1 MAQKA
6 FFLDATRCTGCKTCE
21 IACKD
26 YHDLGVDY
34 TYRRI
39 FDYEGGEWN
48 QASEGVW
55 ENSTFVY
62 HVSVSCNH
70 CDNPACTKV
79 CPTGAMHK
87 DSDTGLV
94 SVDADKCIGCG
105 YCAMACPYGAPTVDR
120 DLKHSV
126 KCDGCASRVAEG
138 KNPICT
144 EACLLRC
151 LYFGDKDEMAQKGEL
166 AALAPLPDSSY
177 TEPNLYIREPFC
189 AKPSGDT
196 SGHVANPKEVE

>member
-1 MAQKA
+1 MKEANGIRLPKAFGRTAPLCITFRFHATIAITLLAQKYVQRA
-6 FFLDATRCTGCKTCE
+6 LCIKIPIQGSF
-21 IACKD
+21 
-26 YHDLGVDY
+26 
-34 TYRRI
+34 
-39 FDYEGGEWN
+39 
-48 QASEGVW
+48 
-55 ENSTFVY
+55 
-62 HVSVSCNH
+62 
-70 CDNPACTKV
+70 
-79 CPTGAMHK
+79 
-87 DSDTGLV
+87 
-94 SVDADKCIGCG
+94 DADKCIGCG

-177 TEPNLYIREPFC
+177 TEPNLYIREPLC

>member
-34 TYRRI
+34 TYRRV

-120 DLKHSV
+120 VLKHSV

-177 TEPNLYIREPFC
+177 TEPNLYIREPLC

>member
-34 TYRRI
+34 TYRRV

-105 YCAMACPYGAPTVDR
+105 YCAMACPYGAPTADR

-177 TEPNLYIREPFC
+177 TEPNLYIREPLC

>member
-55 ENSTFVY
+55 ENSTLCITF
-62 HVSVSCNH
+62 SVSCNH
-70 CDNPACTKV
+70 CDNPACAKV

-87 DSDTGLV
+87 DSDTGARL
-94 SVDADKCIGCG
+94 G
-105 YCAMACPYGAPTVDR
+105 
-120 DLKHSV
+120 
-126 KCDGCASRVAEG
+126 
-138 KNPICT
+138 
-144 EACLLRC
+144 
-151 LYFGDKDEMAQKGEL
+151 
-166 AALAPLPDSSY
+166 
-177 TEPNLYIREPFC
+177 
-189 AKPSGDT
+189 
-196 SGHVANPKEVE
+196 

>member
-126 KCDGCASRVAEG
+126 KCDGCANRVAEG

-177 TEPNLYIREPFC
+177 TEPNLYIREPLC